1 LCGKVKI
8 LARDVSDSAPMWR
21 KAKGGGG
28 NLISLQR
35 TILPLSDTLES
46 VSMYTISI
54 SLDRSDGAIFD
65 ESLIT

>member
-21 KAKGGGG
+21 KAKGG
-28 NLISLQR
+28 NLITSAY
-35 TILPLSDTLES
+35 
-46 VSMYTISI
+46 YTAVERYFRVRFNVYNIYIS
-54 SLDRSDGAIFD
+54 RSDGAIFD

>member
-21 KAKGGGG
+21 KAKGG